1 MACFV
6 QQSWNSDQS
15 QRKVLTVKRTRATLA
30 IVALLWGCIGISAAA
45 QTEIKIVRP
54 SQDVDVPSGILQKL
68 SAADTEAFLVLSNR
82 DAILVYDTV
91 RDKPDTADFMDN
103 HPHVAVFSQSGAVAV
118 DIDALALAPSGPI
131 RFDGMAIMP
140 VSDGTPLLACA
151 FTLGVDGAGTFFVFV
166 GQESG
171 TYKVLATLQGAQAQ
185 LRLNAKSPERFEFWT
200 ADGQFSRNP
209 DKQCVWCPKH
219 YKTKLY
225 AWRNQK
231 LTRLSESK
239 SSRGYDPETF
249 DDRRFMVK

>member
-1 MACFV
+1 MGCFV
-6 QQSWNSDQS
+6 QLSWNSDVN
-15 QRKVLTVKRTRATLA
+15 QRKVLTVKRTRATLV
-30 IVALLWGCIGISAAA
+30 IVALLWGCVGISVAA
-45 QTEIKIVRP
+45 QAEIKIVRP
-54 SQDVDVPSGILQKL
+54 SQDVAVPPGMLQKM
-68 SAADTEAFLVLSNR
+68 SAANTEAFVVLPNR

-103 HPHVAVFSQSGAVAV
+103 QPHVAVLSPSGAIAV

-140 VSDGTPLLACA
+140 VSDGAPLLACA

-171 TYKVLATLQGAQAQ
+171 TYKVLGTLKGAQAQ
-185 LRLNAKSPERFEFWT
+185 LRFNAKSPERFEFWT
-200 ADGQFSRNP
+200 ADGQFSRDP
-209 DKQCVWCPKH
+209 DKQCVWCSKH

-225 AWRNQK
+225 TWRNQK

-239 SSRGYDPETF
+239 SSEAMILKPLT
-249 DDRRFMVK
+249 MNASW